1 MYLDHFGL
9 REPPFLITPHTE
21 FFFDGANR
29 GAMLDALLYAAVH
42 DEGIIKVSGEVGSG
56 KTMLC
61 RMLMERLPAHVTIV
75 YLANPSLSRE
85 DILHAIADELDLD
98 LPDNARA
105 SLVLRGLQHCLIESF
120 GTGRR
125 IVVLIDEAHA
135 MPVETL
141 EQIRLLSN
149 LETNRHKLL
158 HLVLFGQPELNVM
171 LARTD
176 MRQLKERITHHFELS
191 PLLREDIGDYLD
203 FRMRA
208 AGYRGPTVFTPA
220 AIKMIAHASFGL
232 TRRINILADKAL
244 LAAFTAGVHQIGRKE
259 ARAAIRDCDFS
270 DLGGIVARPR
280 EKTRQRL
287 FFGLAL
293 SAFLAIALWLLRP
306 MPEASPAGMASRPA
320 PAPQTAQAP
329 AATTAAMPPRGATP
343 TPQSPALPPRIQ
355 QYLTAGQQW
364 LTQAPDDHWFIQ
376 LMLTDVDQAARVERL
391 LHNLTDDA
399 LDMNQ
404 LRVYVA
410 ATEEKTRLGV
420 IYGDYATRA
429 DALAA
434 LERLPG
440 PLRKTKPYPRQVS
453 RLK

>member
-9 REPPFLITPHTE
+9 HESPFLITPHTE
-21 FFFDGANR
+21 FFYDGANR
-29 GAMLDALLYAAVH
+29 GAMLNALLYAAVH
-42 DEGIIKVSGEVGSG
+42 DEGIIKISGEVGSG

-61 RMLMERLPAHVTIV
+61 RMLMERLPKNVTIV
-75 YLANPSLSRE
+75 YLSNPSLSRE
-85 DILHAIADELDLD
+85 DILHAIADELELK

-105 SLVLRGLQHCLIESF
+105 SQVLRTLQQHLVESF
-120 GTGRR
+120 SAGRR

-135 MPVETL
+135 MPAETL

-158 HLVLFGQPELNVM
+158 HLVLFGQPELNEI

-208 AGYRGPTVFTPA
+208 AGYRGPTVFTPT
-220 AIKMIAHASFGL
+220 AIKMIARASLGL

-244 LAAFTAGVHQIGRKE
+244 LAAFTAGIHQIGRKE

-270 DLGGIVARPR
+270 DIGDVTSRPR

-287 FFGLAL
+287 LFGLAL
-293 SAFLAIALWLLRP
+293 STFLAIAFWLFRP
-306 MPEASPAGMASRPA
+306 MPEASPASMARRPM
-320 PAPQTAQAP
+320 PAQQTAQAP
-329 AATTAAMPPRGATP
+329 AAVIAAMPPRDAAP
-343 TPQSPALPPRIQ
+343 APRSPALTPRIQ

-376 LMLTDVDQAARVERL
+376 LMLTDVDQAAQVERFL
-391 LHNLTDDA
+391 RNLADDA

-410 ATEEKTRLGV
+410 ATEGKTRLGV

-434 LERLPG
+434 LERLPA